1 MTLSERLKMTPFDL
15 FREDCGEV
23 IAIINH
29 FVEKGQRRT
38 AGNKLLR
45 CMTDFGIF

>member
-1 MTLSERLKMTPFDL
+1 MTPFDL

-29 FVEKGQRRT
+29 FVEKGKEEQPEQ
-38 AGNKLLR
+38 APAEYDGFW
-45 CMTDFGIF
+45 DF